1 MQRQGGSSLGM
12 ISMSDKFFL
21 DTNILIYTFDP
32 DSPGNRK
39 IALDLVQRALS
50 TGQGMISY
58 QVIQE
63 FLNVATRKF
72 TRPLS
77 FSDCRTYLY
86 RVLSP
91 LCAVFPSFDFYDRGL
106 DIADRYGYGLYDSLI
121 ISAALAGGCS
131 TLFSE
136 DLQHGQKIRE
146 LIIINPFISP
156 APKT

>member
-1 MQRQGGSSLGM
+1 MNG
-12 ISMSDKFFL
+12 KFFL
-21 DTNILIYTFDP
+21 DTNILVYTFDP

-39 IALDLVQRALS
+39 IALDLVQLALA
-50 TGQGMISY
+50 TGQGVISY

-77 FSDCRTYLY
+77 YSDCRTYLY
-86 RVLSP
+86 RVLTP

-106 DIADRYGYGLYDSLI
+106 NIADRYGYGLYDSLI
-121 ISAALAGGCS
+121 ISAALTGGCG

-146 LIIINPFISP
+146 LTIINPFILP
-156 APKT
+156 PQLT